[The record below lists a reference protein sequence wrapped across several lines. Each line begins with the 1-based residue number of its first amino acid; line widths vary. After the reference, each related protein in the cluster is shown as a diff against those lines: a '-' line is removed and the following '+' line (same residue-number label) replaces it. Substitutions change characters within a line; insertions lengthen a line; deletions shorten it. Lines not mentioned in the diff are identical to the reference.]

1 MKPEKVFR
9 VGSVS
14 ASIFR
19 NEVETANGKRD
30 IRNVTLQRRY
40 HDGEEWKNASS
51 FGLAELPQALAV
63 LDLALK
69 HLSVKEADVTP
80 S

>member
-9 VGSVS
+9 VESVS
-14 ASIFR
+14 ASVFK
-19 NEVETANGKRD
+19 NEVETANGKQD
-30 IRNVTLQRRY
+30 MRNVALQRRY

-63 LDLALK
+63 LDLALRY
-69 HLSVKEADVTP
+69 LSNKEADVTP
-80 S
+80 

>member
-9 VGSVS
+9 VGLVS
-14 ASIFR
+14 ASIFK

-30 IRNVTLQRRY
+30 MRNVTLQRRY
-40 HDGEEWKNASS
+40 HDGDVWKNASS

-63 LDLALK
+63 LELAFRYLGN
-69 HLSVKEADVTP
+69 KEADVTL
-80 S
+80 